1 MMNNLDYYCKKINF
15 DIKNIYEFYFMH
27 FEYFPNK
34 NMENKYLKNS
44 YFADK
49 NIKKNNTSEIL
60 YKYSKQSYSVHK
72 NIKNYVNKFI
82 ENNL

>member
-1 MMNNLDYYCKKINF
+1 
-15 DIKNIYEFYFMH
+15 
-27 FEYFPNK
+27 
-34 NMENKYLKNS
+34 MENKYLKNS

-60 YKYSKQSYSVHK
+60 YKYSKQSNSVHK